1 VFLVVTGWLIDAN
14 MKGNKAYALK
24 ENGSLS
30 KRMLEKKTGFGLGL
44 RFREGGFAL
53 DWRL

>member
-1 VFLVVTGWLIDAN
+1 VREN
-14 MKGNKAYALK
+14 MPYR
-24 ENGSLS
+24 EMGSLS